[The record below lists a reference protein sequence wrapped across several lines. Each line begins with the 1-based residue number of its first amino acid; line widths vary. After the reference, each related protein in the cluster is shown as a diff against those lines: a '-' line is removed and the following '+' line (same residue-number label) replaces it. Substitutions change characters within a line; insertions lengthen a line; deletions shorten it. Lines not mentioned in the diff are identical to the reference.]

1 MEKSKEVD
9 FAEHMPTAAVLAEGA
24 AKEAPA
30 PKKRG
35 GKRKKE
41 EEKAVAEPAKKA
53 PARRPRKKAVVP
65 NFVIQDSNG
74 SGATYDAILEKVQA
88 AADGIAV
95 KSLDIYVKADEGKAY
110 YVVNGEINGDV
121 SLF

>member
-1 MEKSKEVD
+1 MKKDKEKEFV
-9 FAEHMPTAAVLAEGA
+9 EHMPAPVISAEGA

-74 SGATYDAILEKVQA
+74 NGVTYDVILEKVQA

-95 KSLDIYVKADEGKAY
+95 KTLDIYVKADEGKAY
-110 YVVNGEINGDV
+110 YVVNGETDGDV
-121 SLF
+121 DLF